1 MSREGA
7 KAGYIGEK
15 GGSETVGT
23 AAVAMHQNVKKWAPQ
38 DEKLN
43 FRSAALE
50 RIGHGTDGGAK
61 SGCDL
66 SDILTGFSLFCF
78 SLECRELIDEAS
90 VGLEPRSAPDEVDG
104 ALHVQDD
111 CCLLVGRSHCAVLDG
126 LHTLPDVEGDPAG
139 VMMAHS
145 NEVSC
150 YRGCGVGVLRR
161 LPDLNFCLACS

>member
-1 MSREGA
+1 MRGLRGSDTARNEGWRGVTRTCRDAAVAAEMLVMSREGA
-7 KAGYIGEK
+7 KAGYIGDK

-23 AAVAMHQNVKKWAPQ
+23 AAVGMHHNVKKWAPQ
-38 DEKLN
+38 DEKPN

-66 SDILTGFSLFCF
+66 SDILTGLSLLRFL
-78 SLECRELIDEAS
+78 LECRELIDEAS

-111 CCLLVGRSHCAVLDG
+111 CRLLVGRSHCAVLDG
-126 LHTLPDVEGDPAG
+126 LQ
-139 VMMAHS
+139 
-145 NEVSC
+145 
-150 YRGCGVGVLRR
+150 
-161 LPDLNFCLACS
+161 DL